1 MSLYIISASSAQLY
15 IKRALLLCSTIF
27 ALFAVLTRFSPALAQ
42 ETASASQPIELP
54 PVVVSATTIP
64 TPASEIANSVTVITG
79 DQIENEQ
86 LRMLPG
92 ALAPVPGL
100 NVVQTG
106 GPGGQTSVF
115 IRGTNSNQVKVL
127 VDGIDVTDPSN
138 PNQSFDFGQFLNLGV
153 DRIEVLRGPQG
164 GLYGAD
170 AIGGV
175 ISITT
180 KPGSGPPTAY
190 GQIEGGSFG
199 TFNQLAGFSG
209 STPKINYAFDVEHF
223 QVADTPVTP
232 LDLLPPGRQ
241 RIDDFYD
248 NMTYSTK
255 LGVNVSDNVGVNFV
269 ARYIDSTLK
278 FTGDDFSVSPS
289 VPAASQSTQVDH
301 QFLTRGEVVLST
313 PDNRFANYFGV
324 GYTNA
329 WTSNLGPD
337 VAPSVNDGQRIK
349 FDWRG
354 VALITQGET
363 LVMGLEDELFSLE
376 ETDIP
381 SAFNADKAAYLE
393 LQSQFTQHLFM
404 VSNIRFD
411 DNDAFGDHDT
421 FRIAPAYIVPWTNTE
436 LKASYGTGFKAPTL
450 SELYVN
456 FPAFGF
462 FANPNLQPETSRGY
476 DYGFEQPIA
485 NGRFSFGATYFHNDL
500 TDLIDT
506 NATFTSYANIGR
518 ATTYGVESFASLVVS
533 PSLTLREDYTYTIA
547 KDDTTG
553 EELLRRP
560 INKASFTATWKPTN
574 KFNTSLIIID
584 AGSWRDVN
592 RSGTETGFLAPGY
605 QVVNLAA
612 NYAISN
618 HYTLFGRI
626 DNLLNHQYEDPT
638 GFDRPGFGIFG
649 GIRVTMN

>member
-1 MSLYIISASSAQLY
+1 
-15 IKRALLLCSTIF
+15 
-27 ALFAVLTRFSPALAQ
+27 
-42 ETASASQPIELP
+42 
-54 PVVVSATTIP
+54 
-64 TPASEIANSVTVITG
+64 
-79 DQIENEQ
+79 
-86 LRMLPG
+86 
-92 ALAPVPGL
+92 
-100 NVVQTG
+100 
-106 GPGGQTSVF
+106 
-115 IRGTNSNQVKVL
+115 
-127 VDGIDVTDPSN
+127 
-138 PNQSFDFGQFLNLGV
+138 
-153 DRIEVLRGPQG
+153 
-164 GLYGAD
+164 
-170 AIGGV
+170 
-175 ISITT
+175 
-180 KPGSGPPTAY
+180 
-190 GQIEGGSFG
+190 
-199 TFNQLAGFSG
+199 
-209 STPKINYAFDVEHF
+209 
-223 QVADTPVTP
+223 
-232 LDLLPPGRQ
+232 
-241 RIDDFYD
+241 
-248 NMTYSTK
+248 
-255 LGVNVSDNVGVNFV
+255 
-269 ARYIDSTLK
+269 
-278 FTGDDFSVSPS
+278 
-289 VPAASQSTQVDH
+289 
-301 QFLTRGEVVLST
+301 
-313 PDNRFANYFGV
+313 V

-376 ETDIP
+376 ETAIP

-421 FRIAPAYIVPWTNTE
+421 FRIAPAYIVPWTNTK

-485 NGRFSFGATYFHNDL
+485 NGRFNFGATYFHNDL

-574 KFNTSLIIID
+574 KFNASLIMID
-584 AGSWRDVN
+584 VGSWRDVN

-612 NYAISN
+612 NYAISG

-626 DNLLNHQYEDPT
+626 DNLFNHQYEDPT

-649 GIRVTMN
+649 GVRVTMN